1 MTMTK
6 YIQDYYGILN
16 VEADAD
22 NETIKEAYEYNM
34 KKYHPDVNNGA
45 KAQKKYELTKEAYEI
60 LSDGEKR
67 KEYDILREKALA
79 NQKKKEEE
87 KIKQDFDYDKSR
99 KTSKQKGRSSFKTKG
114 GSSFKGRRKSNS
126 NISGSF
132 DVIKGLEKGG
142 SLSKVLGAGA
152 KAGKSGSLFSLSKL
166 IIGGAATVYGV
177 KKGRDYMARGG
188 KNQK

>member
-1 MTMTK
+1 MTK

-16 VEADAD
+16 VKADAD
-22 NETIKEAYEYNM
+22 NKTIKEAYECNM

-45 KAQKKYELTKEAYEI
+45 KAQRKYELSQEAYDV
-60 LSDGEKR
+60 LSDDEKR

-87 KIKQDFDYDKSR
+87 EKAKRDFDYERSGKSS
-99 KTSKQKGRSSFKTKG
+99 SKRGKGN
-114 GSSFKGRRKSNS
+114 FKGRGRSGFKPRGKSRN
-126 NISGSF
+126 SF
-132 DVIKGLEKGG
+132 DILSSLEKGG
-142 SLSKVLGAGA
+142 NISKIVGAGA
-152 KAGKSGSLFSLSKL
+152 KAGKSGSLLSLSKI
-166 IIGGAATVYGV
+166 IIGGAATAYGV